1 MRMSQNDEFD
11 ILIGK
16 IRRAK
21 RLLIKYD
28 FLTTQNDIDPFLN
41 LVASVSGNIIDIRH
55 IDKANVDTYIKLYC
69 YMNSVTNNGNFLC
82 IDLNM
87 GTNSTIN
94 KIISLEKVS
103 AFLFNTQ
110 LADVVFS
117 ISGQKVSLRKD
128 RYGSNLLDKSF
139 SIFELKNYAEQ
150 ESKI

>member
-1 MRMSQNDEFD
+1 
-11 ILIGK
+11 
-16 IRRAK
+16 
-21 RLLIKYD
+21 
-28 FLTTQNDIDPFLN
+28 
-41 LVASVSGNIIDIRH
+41 LVTSVSGNIIDIRH
-55 IDKANVDTYIKLYC
+55 IDRANVDTYVKLYC
-69 YMNSVTNNGNFLC
+69 YMKGNVNNGNFLC

-87 GTNSTIN
+87 GTNSTIK
-94 KIISLEKVS
+94 KIITLEKVS
-103 AFLFNTQ
+103 AFPFNTQ